1 MRRFKGLS
9 QALVLDRSTR
19 DTYLTMAYTSVTP
32 VEQPHMTPTF
42 SLSRRI
48 AQAGYSLV
56 ELAVVM
62 LIVALLIGGL
72 LLPLSAQQEVRN
84 RADTERT
91 LSEIQAALIGYAMVN
106 GRLPRPAT
114 SATDGT
120 ESATPCTTDALCSGF
135 IPWSALSITKI
146 DGWGK
151 LLRYSVT
158 PAYAGGAT
166 GSTLIALTSV
176 ANRTVQTRDSAGT
189 TSYLA
194 GRAVCSAADQCVA
207 AVIFSHGKERLGTL
221 DGGTATPS
229 SSITNLDEIAND
241 TGPTSYFSRSP
252 NDDTGTTGG
261 EFDDIVTWVS
271 TYTIVNKL
279 VAVGKLP

>member
-1 MRRFKGLS
+1 MIGPMRHNFPVS
-9 QALVLDRSTR
+9 
-19 DTYLTMAYTSVTP
+19 SV
-32 VEQPHMTPTF
+32 
-42 SLSRRI
+42 I
-48 AQAGYSLV
+48 AIRGYSLV

-62 LIVALLIGGL
+62 LIVAMLIGGL

-91 LSEIQAALIGYAMVN
+91 LLEIQAALIGYAIVN

-120 ESATPCTTDALCSGF
+120 ESPTACVESAPTTLADVPCVGF
-135 IPWSALSITKI
+135 IPWATLGITKI

-151 LLRYSVT
+151 LIRYSVT
-158 PAYAGGAT
+158 PAYAGGSA
-166 GSTLIALTSV
+166 GNSLIALTSV
-176 ANRTVQTRDSAGT
+176 ANRAVQTRNSAGT
-189 TSYLA
+189 ASYLA
-194 GRAVCSAADQCVA
+194 GRAACSAADQCVA
-207 AVIFSHGKERLGTL
+207 AVIFSHGKERLGTP

-229 SSITNLDEIAND
+229 TSTTNLDEVVNNSLPNQTLSTD
-241 TGPTSYFSRSP
+241 PVTYFSRPPSD
-252 NDDTGTTGG
+252 NTATTGG

-271 TYTIVNKL
+271 TYTVVNKL

>member
-1 MRRFKGLS
+1 MSGNR
-9 QALVLDRSTR
+9 
-19 DTYLTMAYTSVTP
+19 
-32 VEQPHMTPTF
+32 
-42 SLSRRI
+42 
-48 AQAGYSLV
+48 GYSLV

-84 RADTERT
+84 RAETERT
-91 LSEIQAALIGYAMVN
+91 LSEVQAALIGYAIVN
-106 GRLPRPAT
+106 GRLPRPAS

-120 ESATPCTTDALCSGF
+120 ESATACTTDALCAGF
-135 IPWSALSITKI
+135 IPWSTLSIAKI

-166 GSTLIALTSV
+166 GTILISLTSI
-176 ANRTVQTRDSAGT
+176 ANRTVQTRDTAGT
-189 TSYLA
+189 ASYLA
-194 GRAVCSAADQCVA
+194 GRAACSATDQCVA
-207 AVIFSHGKERLGTL
+207 AVIFSQGKERLGTM
-221 DGGTATPS
+221 DGGTAIPS
-229 SSITNLDEIAND
+229 TSATNLDEIAND
-241 TGPTSYFSRSP
+241 TGPTAYFSRTP
-252 NDDTGTTGG
+252 NDNTATTGG
-261 EFDDIVTWVS
+261 EFDDIVTWVP